1 MKYRSVFD
9 IIGPAMMGPSSSH
22 TAGAARIGKMARNLL
37 GEAPDRADIKFC
49 GSFAQTYRGHGTDV
63 AIVGGLMGFD
73 TFDTRIKDALTIAK
87 EVGLEIN
94 ISTIDLP
101 DEHPNTAWITM
112 STDKKILKV
121 KGISLG
127 GGKIEI
133 VESGGFNMC
142 LTGDNWTML
151 VFHRDH
157 YGMIAAV
164 AKVLADHRIN
174 IGKMEMYRTARGKE
188 ALLVIETD
196 QGIEVEASQQISC
209 IQDVGRVSVVPP
221 L

>member
-9 IIGPAMMGPSSSH
+9 IIGPAMIGPSSSH
-22 TAGAARIGKMARNLL
+22 TAGAARIGRMARNML
-37 GEAPDRADIKFC
+37 GETPKRADIVFC

-73 TFDTRIKDALTIAK
+73 TFDTRIKDALSIAK
-87 EVGLEIN
+87 DVGLEIN
-94 ISTIDLP
+94 ISTVDLP

-112 STDKKILKV
+112 SNDKECIKV

-133 VESGGFNMC
+133 VESGGFGLC
-142 LTGDNWTML
+142 LTGDAWTML
-151 VFHRDH
+151 VFHQDH

-164 AKVLADHRIN
+164 ASILADQRIN
-174 IGKMEMYRTARGKE
+174 IGKMEMYRTARGKD

-196 QGIEVEASQQISC
+196 QEIDMETSQKIGS

>member
-1 MKYRSVFD
+1 
-9 IIGPAMMGPSSSH
+9 
-22 TAGAARIGKMARNLL
+22 
-37 GEAPDRADIKFC
+37 
-49 GSFAQTYRGHGTDV
+49 
-63 AIVGGLMGFD
+63 MGFD

-196 QGIEVEASQQISC
+196 QGIEVEASQQISY